1 MNTWQSLPTELQLRD
16 AEIASLSTQ
25 QVDNLFKR
33 AKELSVL
40 EPFTELF
47 WDAMNRIYS
56 NDAVSMQRCV
66 ELLEE
71 RKRTLGRAYS
81 YRKNSEF
88 AKQYFAIRY
97 NECEYNIRWL
107 VEQYGCK
114 RKTKNYLLEVK
125 Q

>member
-1 MNTWQSLPTELQLRD
+1 MEVWQSLPTELQLRD
-16 AEIASLSTQ
+16 AEIASLSTA
-25 QVDNLFKR
+25 QVDNLFIR
-33 AKELSVL
+33 AKQLSVL
-40 EPFTELF
+40 EPFTNLF
-47 WDAMNRIYS
+47 WDAMNRIYGKDS
-56 NDAVSMQRCV
+56 ASMQRCV

-71 RKRTLGRAYS
+71 RKRTLGRAYA

-88 AKQYFAIRY
+88 AKKYFAIRY

-107 VEQYGCK
+107 VEQYNCK